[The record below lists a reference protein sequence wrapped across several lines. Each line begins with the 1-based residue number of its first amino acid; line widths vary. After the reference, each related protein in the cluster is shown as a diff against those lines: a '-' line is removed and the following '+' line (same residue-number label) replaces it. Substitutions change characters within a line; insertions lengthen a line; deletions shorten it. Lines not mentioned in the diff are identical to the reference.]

1 MDYLKNLH
9 KALKLAKQLK
19 VIEDSFNNP
28 SSSVSTASA
37 SANITILTPF
47 RAMTKYQSYST
58 TPFSV
63 SNHLICKIDKNRI
76 QPVINR
82 FNIKNSYD
90 TTFTEYT
97 NSNQN
102 NKYCNSSSK
111 SHTTIERTTSATR
124 LIRELKN
131 ILTIVNKL
139 KYKYVKAKKLG
150 RCKCCKLI
158 GINKTRNAKKK
169 YCCYTC
175 KHITKIIS
183 KTIDKSLEKCNNT
196 RIITGKQYNCAV
208 QQENSSTNNSND
220 ENLQNISPNI
230 VTRVFNQTDHP
241 PVNANCNDELL
252 ETNSAQEVDVEKNM
266 PKSGIHRDVNS
277 MSTLSPKNKETKGNT
292 KENNEMEVIQAAIM
306 KSKEVTDEN
315 ELETVETILKQINEN
330 IIKPMRPMKEKP
342 EKIKSSQQNKIKSTN
357 ENKGWIK
364 LNSAIEQTN
373 IIKSQR
379 TDEGFL
385 KPTSQPLKS
394 KVAKKRAE
402 INDDILKINVSQTNP
417 TQEND
422 EQKMHD
428 ICKRVELWKQ
438 YGTPWLNDFAD
449 LYEPHSYTEPND
461 ELIFEASSISESH
474 RNKPKENNIY
484 IHQSSQTIWQSPD
497 LSPIPIY
504 KQNKKIK

>member
-37 SANITILTPF
+37 SANITISTPSG
-47 RAMTKYQSYST
+47 AMTKYQSYST

-76 QPVINR
+76 QPVLNR

-124 LIRELKN
+124 LIRALKN

-139 KYKYVKAKKLG
+139 KYKYVKAIKLG
-150 RCKCCKLI
+150 ICRCKCCKLI
-158 GINKTRNAKKK
+158 GNNKTRNAKKK

-208 QQENSSTNNSND
+208 QESNSSTNNSND
-220 ENLQNISPNI
+220 ENLQNISPNS
-230 VTRVFNQTDHP
+230 VSKDFNKTDHP
-241 PVNANCNDELL
+241 PVNANCNDELP
-252 ETNSAQEVDVEKNM
+252 ETNIVQEVNVEINM
-266 PKSGIHRDVNS
+266 PKSGVHQEVNS
-277 MSTLSPKNKETKGNT
+277 MLSPKNKETKDNT
-292 KENNEMEVIQAAIM
+292 KENNEMEVIQSQEI
-306 KSKEVTDEN
+306 TDEK
-315 ELETVETILKQINEN
+315 ELETVKTILKQINEN
-330 IIKPMRPMKEKP
+330 IIKPVRPTKDKP
-342 EKIKSSQQNKIKSTN
+342 EKMKSSQQNNMKSTN
-357 ENKGWIK
+357 ENQGWIK

-373 IIKSQR
+373 IIKSQK

-394 KVAKKRAE
+394 KRAK
-402 INDDILKINVSQTNP
+402 INNDILKINVSQTNP

-449 LYEPHSYTEPND
+449 LYEPHSYTEPNG
-461 ELIFEASSISESH
+461 ELIFEASSISESY
-474 RNKPKENNIY
+474 RNKPKENNNY
-484 IHQSSQTIWQSPD
+484 VHQSSQTVWQSPD

-504 KQNKKIK
+504 KRNKKLNK